1 MASQFKAKNTKIEE
15 DLAWSKYE
23 TAAVVI
29 FGQQQSDDHRTHALS
44 SSCWGSRL
52 WSAEI
57 WHRNVFPV
65 RIWSCCVE
73 MTTLLGSRFERKRCN
88 IILRSDFKAHW
99 EVPLSRI
106 TDHDKCLRKVMLYP
120 SLNFIFSASSA
131 SLRMCI
137 LESQPTIS
145 ERIESSWG
153 SSLRYKGCQVF
164 CIIEANR
171 TLFCRQE
178 LQNLIIP
185 CSSRRSIAKVQIQK
199 WVNRSVYNCRS
210 IRDVRSLSISE
221 YELTASLNLCQG
233 WMRISVHCT

>member
-1 MASQFKAKNTKIEE
+1 
-15 DLAWSKYE
+15 
-23 TAAVVI
+23 
-29 FGQQQSDDHRTHALS
+29 
-44 SSCWGSRL
+44 
-52 WSAEI
+52 
-57 WHRNVFPV
+57 
-65 RIWSCCVE
+65 
-73 MTTLLGSRFERKRCN
+73 
-88 IILRSDFKAHW
+88 
-99 EVPLSRI
+99 
-106 TDHDKCLRKVMLYP
+106 MLYP

-233 WMRISVHCT
+233 WMRISVHCNSWTSILKSRRVRKAVIVVKNLKFKLLNSTSHSDPYD